1 MFHSHF
7 QRYLTIQIDSVL
19 NMSEILDSFN
29 KVGNNFDTNF
39 YLISNMT
46 VFGNLRHVSFI
57 NMLPEFI
64 VQVSNNYFLLRC
76 SGYPM
81 SWDSASWGLKIS
93 LLQLCHN

>member
-46 VFGNLRHVSFI
+46 A
-57 NMLPEFI
+57 
-64 VQVSNNYFLLRC
+64 FLWQFEAC
-76 SGYPM
+76 
-81 SWDSASWGLKIS
+81 I
-93 LLQLCHN
+93 LLLIITVILL

>member
-46 VFGNLRHVSFI
+46 AFLGNLRHISFI

-64 VQVSNNYFLLRC
+64 VHVSNNYFHLR
-76 SGYPM
+76 
-81 SWDSASWGLKIS
+81 
-93 LLQLCHN
+93 